1 MWDSQFPTYQLCSRP
16 PTLGFNGTEWHGTF
30 GAKRHTH
37 TKRKEKKNM
46 KEGKYPSIHFLTLIW
61 VQVTEAA
68 VYPEAPSLSLG
79 SSLHSQPAEQCNLPI
94 VFRFAMGGL
103 FPVGHCVKK
112 INSRTTS
119 TGSLWCELHILL
131 LWESP
136 DTFQIS
142 VISFFGLLPTAHDH
156 RQVWECR
163 LSGKSTA

>member
-1 MWDSQFPTYQLCSRP
+1 
-16 PTLGFNGTEWHGTF
+16 
-30 GAKRHTH
+30 
-37 TKRKEKKNM
+37 M

-163 LSGKSTA
+163 LSAFFKAHWYSPYHTHPSVNSPLLYSLTCRFKTWDT